1 MKTVDELNAIKNEY
15 KNSIAVRTNDYDI
28 RVVVG
33 MGNSGL
39 VAGARDVMKTLV
51 EEIDKEGLS
60 GKVIVTQEARVS
72 RPGYNP
78 VVCIVENHINT
89 VTYINVTAEK
99 AQRIVK
105 EHIKGGK
112 VVEEY
117 VLPDEFMEEV

>member
-39 VAGARDVMKTLV
+39 VAGARDIMKILV

-60 GKVIVTQEARVS
+60 GKVIVAQEARVS
-72 RPGYNP
+72 RPDYNP

-89 VTYINVTAEK
+89 VTYINITAEK